1 MGTPKCFFEDHFSHL
16 ERARDLAERH
26 PNLVL
31 ASPDMFDLLRDARSL
46 LVSLNGQGMDE
57 RDVSHIQRRIDSLV
71 SRLVPSR

>member
-1 MGTPKCFFEDHFSHL
+1 MGISKCSFEEHL
-16 ERARDLAERH
+16 SQIERARDLAERH